1 MTCAPSHAQQHLE
14 AFDEQIRR
22 ALLPEETAARLSE
35 MLKSLA
41 DPTRVR
47 ILSLLLRQ
55 PLCVMEITLA
65 LGMSQPAISHHLR
78 VLRQNRLVRARRQGK
93 HVMYSLYDE
102 HIERLFEQI
111 LAHAQDG

>member
-1 MTCAPSHAQQHLE
+1 MTCAPSHLRQHAE
-14 AFDEQIRR
+14 TFDEQIRQG
-22 ALLPEETAARLSE
+22 LLSEETALRLTE

-41 DPTRVR
+41 DPTRAQ

-55 PLCVMEITLA
+55 PLCVTEMTLA

-78 VLRQNRLVRARRQGK
+78 VLRQNRLVRARKQGK

-102 HIERLFEQI
+102 HVEQLFEQI
-111 LAHAQDG
+111 LAHIRNG

>member
-1 MTCAPSHAQQHLE
+1 MSCASLHLQQH
-14 AFDEQIRR
+14 ARSFDEQIRQS
-22 ALLPEETAARLSE
+22 LLAEETALRLAD

-41 DPTRVR
+41 DPTRMQ
-47 ILSLLLRQ
+47 ILGLLRQQ

-78 VLRQNRLVRARRQGK
+78 ILRQNRLVRARKQGK

-102 HIERLFEQI
+102 HVEQLLAQI